1 MNETAANVRSGTAR
15 PVCWQGWRVR
25 VPRRWNPVKL
35 EGDAA
40 AGYALFADPIRPRL
54 GLRWQTP
61 PGRAKAKFDPA
72 AAVRA
77 ALRGEVGQLAAD
89 EATAAAAGG
98 GDWASPVL
106 YVEPDPPGRDVWVG
120 FSPAS
125 GRLLT
130 VVYHV
135 HRREHP
141 LASAVLPTLADEP
154 ADRASTWSVFDLTCV
169 VPGGM
174 ALTGQRLNAGD
185 LALSFADRRGA
196 ELTVRQIAVAHLA
209 LRRQPLA
216 RWVADQQQ
224 PLLKHYRRVA
234 VDGELA
240 TATATATAVGRLA
253 RRRRYALAW
262 HRPPTLA
269 TLAINDERRD
279 RLVIL
284 HGTDES
290 MLRVVAESVGT
301 DGTGAPP
308 IPSPFAGAAAFDAT
322 DGG

>member
-1 MNETAANVRSGTAR
+1 MTEGGVKTRAGRAR
-15 PVCWQGWRVR
+15 PVCWQGWRLH
-25 VPRRWNPVKL
+25 VPARWDPVKL

-40 AGYALFADPIRPRL
+40 AGYALFADALRPRL

-61 PGRAKAKFDPA
+61 PGRTKAKFDPA
-72 AAVRA
+72 AVVRA
-77 ALRGEVGQLAAD
+77 ALEKEVGRLAAA
-89 EATAAAAGG
+89 EAAAFDPT
-98 GDWASPVL
+98 GDGWGSPLL

-120 FSPAS
+120 YSGPS

-141 LASAVLPTLADEP
+141 LASAVLPTLADDD
-154 ADRASTWSVFDLTCV
+154 ADRAAAWAVFDLSCV
-169 VPGGM
+169 VPAGM

-196 ELTVRQIAVAHLA
+196 QLTVRQIAVAHLA

-216 RWVADQQQ
+216 RWVADQQK
-224 PLLKHYRRVA
+224 PLAKHYRPGPTEV
-234 VDGELA
+234 GPS
-240 TATATATAVGRLA
+240 TAVGRLA
-253 RRRRYALAW
+253 RRRRYLLAR
-262 HRPPTLA
+262 HHPPSLA
-269 TLAINDERRD
+269 TLAVHDERRD

-290 MLRVVAESVGT
+290 LLRVVAESVGAAVG
-301 DGTGAPP
+301 DR
-308 IPSPFAGAAAFDAT
+308 PSTPGVFAG
-322 DGG
+322 G

>member
-1 MNETAANVRSGTAR
+1 MPAAVASAADRGYAPAVNETAANAR
-15 PVCWQGWRVR
+15 AGRGRLVCWQGWWLH
-25 VPRRWNPVKL
+25 VPRPWDPIKL

-40 AGYALFADPIRPRL
+40 AGYALFADALRPRL

-61 PGRAKAKFDPA
+61 PGQSKAKFDPA

-77 ALRGEVGQLAAD
+77 ALKREVGQLAAA
-89 EATAAAAGG
+89 EAVPSAAGVG
-98 GDWASPVL
+98 GWTSPLL
-106 YVEPDPPGRDVWVG
+106 YVEPAPPGRDVWVA

-135 HRREHP
+135 RRREHP
-141 LASAVLPTLADEP
+141 LATAVLPTLADDP

-174 ALTGQRLNAGD
+174 ALTAQRLNAGD

-196 ELTVRQIAVAHLA
+196 QLTVRQIAVAHLA
-209 LRRQPLA
+209 VRRQPLA
-216 RWVADQQQ
+216 KWVADQQQ
-224 PLLKHYRRVA
+224 PLLKHYRRVD
-234 VDGELA
+234 VDDDP
-240 TATATATAVGRLA
+240 TPTTAVGRLG
-253 RRRRYALAW
+253 RRRRYFLAR
-262 HRPPTLA
+262 HRPPLLA
-269 TLAINDERRD
+269 TLAVHDEPRD

-290 MLRVVAESVGT
+290 MLRVVAESVG
-301 DGTGAPP
+301 AV
-308 IPSPFAGAAAFDAT
+308 AVA